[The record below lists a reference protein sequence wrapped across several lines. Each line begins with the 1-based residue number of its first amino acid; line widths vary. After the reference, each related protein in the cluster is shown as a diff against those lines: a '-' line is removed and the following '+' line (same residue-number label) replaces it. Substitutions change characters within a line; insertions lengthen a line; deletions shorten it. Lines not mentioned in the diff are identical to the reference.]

1 MSFRTLAPLALFALL
16 SLGTVVAGADP
27 ASTKAAPPK
36 VGEQAHGFELADLKG
51 EKVSL
56 DEVRKQGPVVL
67 IVLRGWPGYQCPLC
81 TKQVGEF
88 LSKAKQFDQAGAT
101 VVMVYPGPAA
111 DLDEHAKE
119 FVQGKTF
126 PANFRF
132 VVDPEYAF
140 VNAYGLRWDAP
151 NETAY
156 PSTFIVDADG
166 KIVFAKV
173 SDDHGGRSS
182 AEEVLKALRKE

>member
-1 MSFRTLAPLALFALL
+1 MSFRTLAPLALFVLL
-16 SLGTVVAGADP
+16 SLGCIAVGADR

-36 VGEQAHGFELADLKG
+36 VGDQARGFELADLKG

-67 IVLRGWPGYQCPLC
+67 LVLRGWPGYQCPLC

-88 LSKAKQFDQAGAT
+88 LGKAKPFDEAGAT

-132 VVDPEYAF
+132 LVDPEYAF

-166 KIVFAKV
+166 NVVFAKV

-182 AEEVLKALRKE
+182 AEEVLKALPKK

>member
-1 MSFRTLAPLALFALL
+1 MSFRTLASLVLLAVL
-16 SLGTVVAGADP
+16 SVGCDAIGAEP
-27 ASTKAAPPK
+27 ASKAAPPK
-36 VGEQAHGFELADLKG
+36 VGEQARAFSLANLKG
-51 EKVSL
+51 EKVTL
-56 DEVRKQGPVVL
+56 DEARKQGPVTL

-81 TKQVGEF
+81 TRQVGEF
-88 LSKAKQFDQAGAT
+88 LGKAKQFADADAT

-119 FVQGKTF
+119 FVEGNTF

-132 VVDPEYAF
+132 VVDPDYAF

-156 PSTFIVDADG
+156 PSTFVIDADG

-173 SDDHGGRSS
+173 SDGHGGRSS
-182 AEEVLKALRKE
+182 ADEVLKALPKK